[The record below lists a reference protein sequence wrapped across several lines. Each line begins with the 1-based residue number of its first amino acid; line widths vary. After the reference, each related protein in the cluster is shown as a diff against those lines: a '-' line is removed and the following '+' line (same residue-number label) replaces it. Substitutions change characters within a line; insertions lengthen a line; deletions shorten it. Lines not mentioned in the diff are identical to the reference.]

1 MKRKVGFIGLG
12 VMGLPMCRNL
22 LKADYSVVVYDIKE
36 SILKTAARE
45 GMEIGTSAS
54 DVASKTDV
62 VITMLPDGPDVKDVV
77 LGLDGVLK
85 GAKPGSLLI
94 DMSSI
99 SPTVSKEVAEAAK
112 AAGVR
117 MLDAPVSGGQPGAVA
132 GTLSIMVGGSE
143 ADFDECKDLLKT
155 MGESV
160 IRVGDVGAG
169 NTAKLCNQI
178 IVAANIAAVG
188 EAFVLVSKAG
198 LDPEVVFKAIKMGLA
213 GSNVMNA
220 KVPLLLERSFEPGF
234 RISLHSKDLANA
246 LSAGRDLHVPLPV
259 TSLIQQVLEA
269 LKVDGKGDLD
279 HAAIA
284 TFFEGLAG
292 VEIRATD

>member
-22 LKADYSVVVYDIKE
+22 LKADYSVVVYDISE
-36 SILKTAARE
+36 SILQTAARE
-45 GMEIGTSAS
+45 SMEIGTSAS
-54 DVASKTDV
+54 DVASKTDI
-62 VITMLPDGPDVKDVV
+62 VITMLPDGPDVKSAV
-77 LGLDGVLK
+77 LGPEGVLR
-85 GAKPGSLLI
+85 GAKPGSFLI

-99 SPTVSKEVAEAAK
+99 SPTVSKEVAEAAN

-132 GTLSIMVGGSE
+132 GSLSIMVGGSK
-143 ADFDECKDLLKT
+143 ADFDECEDLLKT

-188 EAFVLVSKAG
+188 EAFVLASKAG
-198 LDPEVVFKAIKMGLA
+198 LDPEVVFKAIGNGLA

-220 KVPLLLERSFEPGF
+220 KVPLLLERNFEPGF

-246 LSAGRDLHVPLPV
+246 LSVGRDLQVPLPV
-259 TSLIQQVLEA
+259 TSLMQQILEA
-269 LKVDGKGDLD
+269 LKMDGKGDLD
-279 HAAIA
+279 HAAIG
-284 TFFEGLAG
+284 TFFEDLAG
-292 VEIRATD
+292 VEIRARG